1 MIENPE
7 TLILERDGAV
17 LWVRMHRP
25 EARNG
30 INMVMRQELEQTF
43 LDVDDDPEIRCMVLT
58 GYERTFCTGGDLMP
72 SGGSGGSDGSRNRSA
87 VDRPP
92 SQMDYRRAVRP
103 FQQLTRT
110 YWEMSTPVVSAV
122 NGTTA
127 GMGWM
132 MALLA
137 DLVVAAEGARWT
149 HVFARRGMV
158 PHAGDPFFM
167 PRVLSFHRLNEAMLL
182 SDTITSETLAEW
194 GCVNRLVPEDQV
206 ETVAGELA
214 ARIAAGPTRSLGIS
228 KQMYRRSLTNSMET
242 MFYEEADATA
252 LVTNTTD
259 RYEGVKS
266 LMENRPPEFTGS

>member
-17 LWVRMHRP
+17 LWVRMNRP

-30 INMVMRQELEQTF
+30 INMVMREELEQTF

-58 GYERTFCTGGDLMP
+58 GQERTFCTGGDLMP
-72 SGGSGGSDGSRNRSA
+72 AGGPGNKSA
-87 VDRPP
+87 MDRPP

-103 FQQLTRT
+103 FQQLTKT

-194 GCVNRLVPEDQV
+194 GCVNRLVPADQV
-206 ETVAGELA
+206 DATAAALA
-214 ARIAAGPTRSLGIS
+214 TRIAAGPTRSLGIS

-252 LVTNTTD
+252 LVTQTSD

>member
-1 MIENPE
+1 M
-7 TLILERDGAV
+7 T
-17 LWVRMHRP
+17 
-25 EARNG
+25 
-30 INMVMRQELEQTF
+30 Q
-43 LDVDDDPEIRCMVLT
+43 
-58 GYERTFCTGGDLMP
+58 
-72 SGGSGGSDGSRNRSA
+72 
-87 VDRPP
+87 PP

-103 FQQLTRT
+103 FQQLTKA

-182 SDTITSETLAEW
+182 SDTHHLRDAGGVGLRQPARPGRRGRGHRGLGLA
-194 GCVNRLVPEDQV
+194 Q
-206 ETVAGELA
+206 
-214 ARIAAGPTRSLGIS
+214 RSPPAPPAPS
-228 KQMYRRSLTNSMET
+228 ASRSS
-242 MFYEEADATA
+242 
-252 LVTNTTD
+252 
-259 RYEGVKS
+259 S
-266 LMENRPPEFTGS
+266 TGGR

>member
-1 MIENPE
+1 MPASEVQPRITRLRLSDFRSYASLDIAPDAPLVALCGPNGAGK
-7 TLILERDGAV
+7 TNILEAISLFTPGRG
-17 LWVRMHRP
+17 L
-25 EARNG
+25 
-30 INMVMRQELEQTF
+30 
-43 LDVDDDPEIRCMVLT
+43 
-58 GYERTFCTGGDLMP
+58 
-72 SGGSGGSDGSRNRSA
+72 
-87 VDRPP
+87 
-92 SQMDYRRAVRP
+92 RRATGAMIACRGGAGG
-103 FQQLTRT
+103 
-110 YWEMSTPVVSAV
+110 YAV
-122 NGTTA
+122 
-127 GMGWM
+127 
-132 MALLA
+132 LA

-194 GCVNRLVPEDQV
+194 GCVNRLVPADQV
-206 ETVAGELA
+206 DAVAGELA
-214 ARIAAGPTRSLGIS
+214 TRIAAGPTRSLSIS

-266 LMENRPPEFTGS
+266 LMENRPPDFTGN

>member
-1 MIENPE
+1 MIEHPE
-7 TLILERDGAV
+7 TLVLERDGAV
-17 LWVRMHRP
+17 LWVRMNRP

-30 INMVMRQELEQTF
+30 INMVMREELEQTF

-58 GYERTFCTGGDLMP
+58 GIERTFCTGGDLMP
-72 SGGSGGSDGSRNRSA
+72 AGGPGNKSA
-87 VDRPP
+87 MDRPT

-103 FQQLTRT
+103 FQQLTKT

-194 GCVNRLVPEDQV
+194 GCVNRLVPAEQV
-206 ETVAGELA
+206 EATAGELA
-214 ARIAAGPTRSLGIS
+214 TRIAAGPTRSLGIS